1 MNDFMD
7 EIIKL
12 NDFLDAILAFIKKLL
27 VLAAVLGLVAG
38 AVIAGMLPLISQNPV
53 GFAILSAIVL
63 AAGFLIGA
71 AVTLQA
77 SRDRISKQIGPRDKK
92 IEELEES
99 LERLEREAA
108 AKDAKIVEPSP
119 KALLNLSPIIAQ
131 TMLELCEKETLPF
144 GKAHN
149 SVVKS
154 IVNEEGYFER
164 PTMMFS
170 GHRRPSDI
178 YRLTPKWRAF
188 LADEK
193 NMETLRR
200 LVG

>member
-1 MNDFMD
+1 MD
-7 EIIKL
+7 SKWTRSEKLAAASIIVAVVFGIAE
-12 NDFLDAILAFIKKLL
+12 NSGAILSVVGPSWPAFQPFAIFG
-27 VLAAVLGLVAG
+27 VGLFVC
-38 AVIAGMLPLISQNPV
+38 
-53 GFAILSAIVL
+53 FAILRAIAELRNRPTQEQMAEAL
-63 AAGFLIGA
+63 A
-71 AVTLQA
+71 V
-77 SRDRISKQIGPRDKK
+77 
-92 IEELEES
+92 
-99 LERLEREAA
+99 
-108 AKDAKIVEPSP
+108 KDTEIVEPSP